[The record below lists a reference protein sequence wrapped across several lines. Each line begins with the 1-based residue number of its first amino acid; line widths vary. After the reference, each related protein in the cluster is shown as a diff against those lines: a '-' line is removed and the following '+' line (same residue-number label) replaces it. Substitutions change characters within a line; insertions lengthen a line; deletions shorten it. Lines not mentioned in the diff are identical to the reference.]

1 MNESRN
7 MKYGKEFRQQAI
19 KLSDEIGVQ
28 EAGIEPL
35 YLLYAYSHQLGVVIR
50 QMECSREKTN
60 EIPISKKLIDALKIK
75 DAVITADAMLC
86 QKETVK
92 KITKGNDYILALKG
106 NHPLMEQEMK
116 DFFLSPATSTRTF
129 YTIFDKGHGR
139 TEPRIYTLDN
149 QTGWFEEKKEWK
161 NLAA

>member
-19 KLSDEIGVQ
+19 KLSDEIGIQ

-60 EIPISKKLIDALKIK
+60 EIPISKKLIEALKIK

-106 NHPLMEQEMK
+106 NHPLYGTGNER
-116 DFFLSPATSTRTF
+116 FLS
-129 YTIFDKGHGR
+129 
-139 TEPRIYTLDN
+139 
-149 QTGWFEEKKEWK
+149 
-161 NLAA
+161 